1 MPLDFLGIG
10 AQKSGTTWLYENL
23 RRHPGIFL
31 REGKEIHFWDVRRDR
46 GLEWYR
52 SLFVNK
58 PEGSKAGEI
67 TPAYA
72 ILPMEVIREIW
83 TEFPNIRLI
92 YLIRNPMDRAWSSAL
107 MALGRAEMTIDEASD
122 QWFLDHFRSQGSL
135 RRGDYETCLR
145 NWRSVYP
152 DDSILV
158 VLFEEIQ
165 QAPLAVLRRV
175 AAHIGIDPSFFATVP
190 MSALKEPVFAGLKHA
205 IRPSPAAAL
214 AEIYAPKIERLARYL
229 GRDLSHW
236 RR

>member
-1 MPLDFLGIG
+1 
-10 AQKSGTTWLYENL
+10 
-23 RRHPGIFL
+23 
-31 REGKEIHFWDVRRDR
+31 
-46 GLEWYR
+46 
-52 SLFVNK
+52 
-58 PEGSKAGEI
+58 
-67 TPAYA
+67 
-72 ILPMEVIREIW
+72 
-83 TEFPNIRLI
+83 
-92 YLIRNPMDRAWSSAL
+92 
-107 MALGRAEMTIDEASD
+107 MTVDDPSE
-122 QWFLDHFRSQGSL
+122 QWFLDHYRNQGWL

-145 NWRSVYP
+145 NGRTVYP

-205 IRPSPAAAL
+205 IRPSPAATL